1 VSPRHGEGQD
11 GTREMRS
18 VATGATPAVSTAPP
32 AGLRRRWWSSVPHH
46 LGRARTSTAVLVV
59 LFLAIGTLYLYVR
72 PETTA
77 SGIPVD
83 PANQTSVPVTEAPT
97 PAEPT
102 RTTTPTE
109 TSEPTETEAPTDTG
123 TQTQTTTPTA
133 TSSRTRSAPATTQ
146 EETPGQRRAPTAT
159 EEPTSVPQEPE
170 PSESPLTRAPEPTA
184 DTPGP

>member
-18 VATGATPAVSTAPP
+18 VATGPTPAVSTAPP

-77 SGIPVD
+77 SGTPVD
-83 PANQTSVPVTEAPT
+83 PANQTSVPATEAPA
-97 PAEPT
+97 PGEPT
-102 RTTTPTE
+102 RTTAPTE
-109 TSEPTETEAPTDTG
+109 TSEPTETEAPTETG

-133 TSSRTRSAPATTQ
+133 TSSRTRSTSATTQ
-146 EETPGQRRAPTAT
+146 EAPEQRRAPTTA

-170 PSESPLTRAPEPTA
+170 PSEAPLTTAPEPTA